1 MADAEDDQ
9 WDVNE
14 ENLLMGSEILAND
27 HHHYDHDSSSATSY
41 SASVT
46 NSPAGA
52 DLHRRSADLEQ

>member
-14 ENLLMGSEILAND
+14 ENLIGLGSELLAN
-27 HHHYDHDSSSATSY
+27 HHQHYDHDSSSATSY

-46 NSPAGA
+46 NSPGA